1 MDKLTQIFLYAD
13 ISTDFDWRQIIPLA
27 PMILFEDGPVLILI
41 PLYVHPSNPI
51 FNFPRLRHYS
61 NLNSFWSVFY
71 KLPLAPP
78 RTRVELRGGLRT
90 AFCSRNAR
98 ILAWKVQIFGVCK
111 SDT

>member
-61 NLNSFWSVFY
+61 NLNPFWSVFY
-71 KLPLAPP
+71 KLPLAPREHEWSSEQACEP
-78 RTRVELRGGLRT
+78 RSAVVMRESLPGK
-90 AFCSRNAR
+90 F
-98 ILAWKVQIFGVCK
+98 KY
-111 SDT
+111 